1 MKILIVAGLP
11 DFIPNESFDKY
22 IGVDRGSLFLVEKGY
37 QLALAIG
44 DFDSVSKIELEKISV
59 STDRL
64 IKLPAEKDLTDLEA
78 ALDFVLEYFADAE
91 IVIAGALGG
100 RLDHLLTNAYLATRP
115 KYQVLAPKM
124 TLVDQQN
131 VVTYLLPGQHLLKRK
146 PTYQYVGF
154 VQVETKDS
162 LAIEEAKY
170 PLKAEDNFSQI
181 YASNEFISDQMK
193 VSFNQG
199 MVIVIYSGDSH
210 KK

>member
-115 KYQVLAPKM
+115 KYQALAPKM
-124 TLVDQQN
+124 NLVDRQN
-131 VVTYLLPGQHLLKRK
+131 LVPGQHLLKRK
-146 PTYQYVGF
+146 LTYQYVGF

>member
-11 DFIPNESFDKY
+11 DFIPNDSFDKY
-22 IGVDRGSLFLVEKGY
+22 ICVDRGSLFLVEKGY

-100 RLDHLLTNAYLATRP
+100 RLDHLLTNAYLATQP

-124 TLVDQQN
+124 TLVDRQN
-131 VVTYLLPGQHLLKRK
+131 LVTYLLPGQHLLKRK
-146 PTYQYVGF
+146 LTYQYVGF

>member
-124 TLVDQQN
+124 TLVDRQN
-131 VVTYLLPGQHLLKRK
+131 LVTYLLPGQHLLKRK
-146 PTYQYVGF
+146 LTYQYVGF

-181 YASNEFISDQMK
+181 
-193 VSFNQG
+193 
-199 MVIVIYSGDSH
+199 
-210 KK
+210 

>member
-115 KYQVLAPKM
+115 KYQALAPKM
-124 TLVDQQN
+124 
-131 VVTYLLPGQHLLKRK
+131 VTYLLPGQHLLKRK
-146 PTYQYVGF
+146 LTYQYVGF